1 MAGMG
6 RWVVV
11 RRRRRLCPP
20 AAFGGWR
27 RRRRRLVTGRR
38 RRRDFIVFRFA
49 IPGLRLAARRRL
61 VVGPFPWAGVLLL
74 VRLDTIL

>member
-1 MAGMG
+1 
-6 RWVVV
+6 
-11 RRRRRLCPP
+11 
-20 AAFGGWR
+20 
-27 RRRRRLVTGRR
+27 VTGRR

-61 VVGPFPWAGVLLL
+61 VVGPFPWAKVLLL